1 LGDVGTWGRR
11 YGCPDDAHHGK
22 GMLENTKGI
31 GLPIPFNAVP
41 TSPRPPSLEMCSGRH
56 VYTSWL
62 LTAISIFSSLCFS
75 VTRILKNSLPPT
87 KMTPGKLFLWRRLA
101 KSRDDSLSY
110 IGCLHGH
117 YLVNSKRGL
126 SSFPRDR
133 VHLNQARHNSLTR
146 FKLLSLVSSITDLR
160 AIPVLWYTS
169 CNAPDPRTAP
179 GAFAQEKPR

>member
-1 LGDVGTWGRR
+1 
-11 YGCPDDAHHGK
+11 
-22 GMLENTKGI
+22 MS
-31 GLPIPFNAVP
+31 
-41 TSPRPPSLEMCSGRH
+41 SPRPHVPPSLEMCSGRH
-56 VYTSWL
+56 VYTSWV
-62 LTAISIFSSLCFS
+62 LTAVSIFSSLCFS

-87 KMTPGKLFLWRRLA
+87 RMTPERLFGWKRLGKSL
-101 KSRDDSLSY
+101 DDSLSY

-133 VHLNQARHNSLTR
+133 VHLIQALHNSLTR
-146 FKLLSLVSSITDLR
+146 LKLLSPVSSITDFR

-179 GAFAQEKPR
+179 SAFAQEKPR